1 MPVPVDLSEL
11 SDVVKDDV
19 VEKAVYDKLVVK
31 ADNIDTNYF
40 VLETNYNNDKTKLE
54 NKIPDTSDLLK
65 KQIAILK
72 SLRERVK
79 FLILVI

>member
-19 VEKAVYDKLVVK
+19 VEKAVFDKLVAKV
-31 ADNIDTNYF
+31 DNIDTSDF

-54 NKIPDTSDLLK
+54 NKIPDTSDLVK
-65 KQIAILK
+65 KQITILK
-72 SLRERVK
+72 SLR
-79 FLILVI
+79 